1 MLGLGLKM
9 PSDDT
14 KFLCVGKFSLSVLNL
29 LVKKCDKSGKCLASI
44 SVIISTYAILVDGQ

>member
-29 LVKKCDKSGKCLASI
+29 LVKKCDKSGKCLVSI